1 MVTGLAAAQV
11 RQGSPEDRIAV
22 ARRLLDEIETRLAGV
37 QLTVCS
43 LEGVC
48 PGLQSGIRCSLR
60 RLRRGFLAGTSGRAL
75 GGLGVVLFC
84 CLKLKNVI

>member
-1 MVTGLAAAQV
+1 MITGLAAAQV
-11 RQGSPEDRIAV
+11 RQGPPEDRIAV
-22 ARRLLDEIETRLAGV
+22 ARGLSDEIETRLAGV

-48 PGLQSGIRCSLR
+48 PGSRSAIRCSLR
-60 RLRRGFLAGTSGRAL
+60 RLTRGFLAGTSGRAL
-75 GGLGVVLFC
+75 GGLGVVLLC